1 VRVAI
6 LQSNYFPWRG
16 YFSIINSVDL
26 FVFHDDLQYTKN
38 DWRNRNRFIRANEN
52 PTWLSI
58 PCGTSEKRLI
68 CEVKLPNTNWEKEH
82 FQKIND
88 WYSGKINIQKYRP
101 LLEEIYLR
109 NKFTT
114 LSDFNQFWI
123 KFIAQVEFQSKTD
136 FLDSRTLN
144 LTKTKSSRVIE
155 ILTEVGASSYLSG
168 PSGRNYLN
176 EDDFRSKGIE
186 LEYADYAKLPEL
198 NKICQRQ
205 GEFSILH
212 DLLEHP
218 NGTSLLGE
226 L

>member
-1 VRVAI
+1 MRVAI

-38 DWRNRNRFIRANEN
+38 DWRNRNRFITANEN

-68 CEVKLPNTNWEKEH
+68 CEVKLPNTNWEKDH

-88 WYSGKINIQKYRP
+88 WYSEKINFQKYSP
-101 LLEEIYLR
+101 ILEEIYLG
-109 NKFTT
+109 NKFKT

-123 KFIAQVEFQSKTD
+123 KFIAKVEFQSKTD

-144 LTKTKSSRVIE
+144 LTKTKSSRVLE

-168 PSGRNYLN
+168 PSGRNYLI
-176 EDDFRSKGIE
+176 EEDFRSKGIE
-186 LEYADYAKLPEL
+186 LEYANYEKIPQL
-198 NKICQRQ
+198 NKIYPRQ
-205 GEFSILH
+205 EEFSILH
-212 DLLEHP
+212 DLLEYSS
-218 NGTSLLGE
+218 GTLLLGE